1 MAVVIIRPQA
11 EVEDEDEL
19 PVAFPARGSFEIA
32 DLTSAATGF
41 DSEPVNTSGQEVVA
55 GVSFV

>member
-11 EVEDEDEL
+11 AVEDKDQL

-32 DLTSAATGF
+32 DLTSEATGF
-41 DSEPVNTSGQEVVA
+41 DSDL
-55 GVSFV
+55 

>member
-11 EVEDEDEL
+11 AVEDKDQL

-32 DLTSAATGF
+32 DLTSEATGF
-41 DSEPVNTSGQEVVA
+41 DSEPVGTHPGRETVA
-55 GVSFV
+55 GV